1 MKYFVLLSLMI
12 SSNVFALDLCQ
23 LRDTHDFEVA
33 VKAERIKPIRSIAQ
47 SFSTFEKQMIH
58 QAVTLQNWQRGISPS
73 NSLRAFRDI
82 YDGYQ
87 GLNPGE
93 IVYYQVKGQKLA
105 LVHYWP
111 GENEYG
117 AFFMVSSG
125 SSKMIARIDDGDIS
139 CNL

>member
-47 SFSTFEKQMIH
+47 NFSSLEKLMIH
-58 QAVTLQNWQRGISPS
+58 QAVTLQSWQRGISS
-73 NSLRAFRDI
+73 QNSLRAFQDI

-93 IVYYQVKGQKLA
+93 IVYYQVRGQKLA

-117 AFFMVSSG
+117 AFFMVG
-125 SSKMIARIDDGDIS
+125 GNSSKMIARVDDGDIS